1 MLVIRN
7 HERRDLFAA
16 VRAMPH
22 MAITKHDGEYRIT
35 YRLASIAA
43 ADQGRHSTDWHR
55 DHAER
60 SAYYTTDRDDAHGTA
75 RTLSA
80 IARRPAAFPR
90 VLATSAEKGT
100 GIPELRAE
108 IAAACDVTTL

>member
-1 MLVIRN
+1 MRTD
-7 HERRDLFAA
+7 RDLFAA

-75 RTLSA
+75 RSLSA
-80 IARRPAAFPR
+80 HMVRFLDR
-90 VLATSAEKGT
+90 LATKEAG
-100 GIPELRAE
+100 R
-108 IAAACDVTTL
+108 